1 MIFLV
6 FFFLILCFLFVREI
20 RLLSFK
26 YKEKGTEIIKAYS
39 LEKEKKARLMIF
51 FLFLTI
57 FLLICLLSKISALN
71 GFPGGSMVKNLLANE
86 GDVGLIPESGRS
98 PGKGNGNSLRYS
110 CLENPMDRGAW
121 RTTVHRAAE
130 HSDVS

>member
-1 MIFLV
+1 
-6 FFFLILCFLFVREI
+6 
-20 RLLSFK
+20 
-26 YKEKGTEIIKAYS
+26 
-39 LEKEKKARLMIF
+39 
-51 FLFLTI
+51 
-57 FLLICLLSKISALN
+57 
-71 GFPGGSMVKNLLANE
+71 MVKNLLANE